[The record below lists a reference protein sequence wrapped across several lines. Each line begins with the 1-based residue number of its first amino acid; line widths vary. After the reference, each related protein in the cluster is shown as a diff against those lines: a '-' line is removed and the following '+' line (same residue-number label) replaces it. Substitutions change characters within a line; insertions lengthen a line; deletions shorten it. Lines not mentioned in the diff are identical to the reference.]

1 MESVATLEALLS
13 LVCTAELVR
22 VLDFAEGAMF
32 PILQAFQ
39 EPKALFQPRHS
50 YLSPLGTK
58 LWDGEILERKR

>member
-39 EPKALFQPRHS
+39 EPKALFQLRH
-50 YLSPLGTK
+50 
-58 LWDGEILERKR
+58 